1 MDSSYFV
8 YIGYIWKRIIGKNS
22 KGFII
27 KNFDECDCL
36 ELIHYVISLLFL
48 GILIQF
54 GEFWIVAGATLIL
67 VVSSKDFKAGMLI
80 IAAVFGLYFING
92 IGMNDYWI
100 GAMIVFVAL
109 AYILG
114 IGKEDTQSQSP
125 YGDLLGGM
133 GGF

>member
-1 MDSSYFV
+1 M
-8 YIGYIWKRIIGKNS
+8 
-22 KGFII
+22 
-27 KNFDECDCL
+27 
-36 ELIHYVISLLFL
+36 ELINYVIALLFL

-67 VVSSKDFKAGMLI
+67 VVSSKDIKAGLLMVF
-80 IAAVFGLYFING
+80 AVFGLYFING

-114 IGKEDTQSQSP
+114 VGKEDEGAAANP

-133 GGF
+133 GM